1 MKRFAAIMLSLALAL
16 AFSTASANSW
26 GAKGKLVQELSAVK
40 TWDDYTGV
48 TEQAGDWMVLG
59 GRYHNVLMF
68 AGEDGLHLY
77 HTAVWQPE
85 DHRTM
90 RLSLRNGELTLTA
103 GAESFTFGEC
113 NDEMVLIR
121 ADLGGVTVRGNFSE
135 SEPPYG
141 DFFGYELSDGRETVM
156 LSCWKTALSDFNIRL
171 FPRTPEEARRINELR
186 AHLESGE
193 NILNTS
199 WAEVIPGGGKE
210 TLPVYSAPF
219 GEKAWRAA
227 KGKAAMSLKD
237 DYILYKGWT
246 NGEGETYTCVSYAVS
261 ERTRRIGWV
270 ENSGLGSRA
279 LMPLNAVGESFI
291 HVPVKTSR
299 ATFLTDDPFC
309 SMFAQFD
316 APAGTPFECLGLA
329 GGDWAYVSA
338 RVNGSGQF
346 ADQGSVVWGFVPL
359 RDLEIDTE
367 TAGIQV
373 DPSAMETLTGSWVYE
388 AGGSMGPDALIL
400 YEDGRFESANVQYGP
415 NGDET
420 GLAPYTGGTWQVTNY
435 DPAWGLYWN
444 ETPYEITLIYDN
456 GTVNVKGLILEED
469 GFGLINNEGG
479 GGYVRKEL
487 ELTEDA
493 DHG

>member
-16 AFSTASANSW
+16 AVSTASAHSW

-48 TEQAGDWMVLG
+48 TEQAGEWMVLG

-121 ADLGGVTVRGNFSE
+121 AELGGVTVRGNFSE
-135 SEPPYG
+135 SEPPY
-141 DFFGYELSDGRETVM
+141 
-156 LSCWKTALSDFNIRL
+156 
-171 FPRTPEEARRINELR
+171 
-186 AHLESGE
+186 
-193 NILNTS
+193 
-199 WAEVIPGGGKE
+199 
-210 TLPVYSAPF
+210 
-219 GEKAWRAA
+219 
-227 KGKAAMSLKD
+227 
-237 DYILYKGWT
+237 
-246 NGEGETYTCVSYAVS
+246 
-261 ERTRRIGWV
+261 
-270 ENSGLGSRA
+270 
-279 LMPLNAVGESFI
+279 
-291 HVPVKTSR
+291 
-299 ATFLTDDPFC
+299 
-309 SMFAQFD
+309 
-316 APAGTPFECLGLA
+316 
-329 GGDWAYVSA
+329 
-338 RVNGSGQF
+338 
-346 ADQGSVVWGFVPL
+346 
-359 RDLEIDTE
+359 
-367 TAGIQV
+367 
-373 DPSAMETLTGSWVYE
+373 
-388 AGGSMGPDALIL
+388 
-400 YEDGRFESANVQYGP
+400 
-415 NGDET
+415 
-420 GLAPYTGGTWQVTNY
+420 
-435 DPAWGLYWN
+435 
-444 ETPYEITLIYDN
+444 EITLIYDD